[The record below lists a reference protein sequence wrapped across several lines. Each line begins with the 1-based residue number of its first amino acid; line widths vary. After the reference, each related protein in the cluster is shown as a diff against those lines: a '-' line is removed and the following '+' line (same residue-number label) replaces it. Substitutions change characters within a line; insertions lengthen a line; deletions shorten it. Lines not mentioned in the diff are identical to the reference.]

1 MPWEQ
6 KYVEAVIRADEVYRI
21 GRLGKAHGIKG
32 EISMQ
37 VEDDIFDRTEADYL
51 ILELDNIMVPFFIE
65 EYYFKTD
72 TTALIKFE
80 GIDTLER
87 AKDFANIDVYFPR
100 DIRDNSTVT
109 GQETLSYPMLVG
121 FQVNDIGKIA
131 YIDSQTENIM
141 FELEDGTLLPASEEL
156 IEDIDVANKQI
167 KMTIPEGLLDI

>member
-1 MPWEQ
+1 
-6 KYVEAVIRADEVYRI
+6 VIKADDVYRI

-32 EISMQ
+32 EITMQ
-37 VEDDIFDRTEADYL
+37 VEDDVFDRADADYL
-51 ILELDNIMVPFFIE
+51 VLELDNIMVPFFIE

-87 AKDFANIDVYFPR
+87 AKEFANIDVYFPR
-100 DIRDNSTVT
+100 NIKDNSIDS
-109 GQETLSYPMLVG
+109 EEEALSYPMLVG

-131 YIDSQTENIM
+131 YIDHQTENIM
-141 FELEDGTLLPASEEL
+141 FELEDGTLIPASEEL
-156 IEDIDVANKQI
+156 IEDIDVPNKQI

>member
-1 MPWEQ
+1 MI
-6 KYVEAVIRADEVYRI
+6 KADDVYRI

-32 EISMQ
+32 EITMQ
-37 VEDDIFDRTEADYL
+37 VEDDIFDRTDADYL

-87 AKDFANIDVYFPR
+87 AKEFANVNVYFPR
-100 DIRDNSTVT
+100 NIADNNIKSE
-109 GQETLSYPMLVG
+109 QETLSYPMLVG

-131 YIDSQTENIM
+131 YIDHQTENIM
-141 FELEDGTLLPASEEL
+141 FELEDGTLIPASEEL
-156 IEDIDVANKQI
+156 IEDIDVPNKQI

>member
-1 MPWEQ
+1 MI
-6 KYVEAVIRADEVYRI
+6 KADEVYKI

-32 EISMQ
+32 EITMQ
-37 VEDDIFDRTEADYL
+37 VEDDIFDRTEAEYL
-51 ILELDNIMVPFFIE
+51 VLELDNIMVPFFIE
-65 EYYFKTD
+65 EYYFKSD

-87 AKDFANIDVYFPR
+87 AKEFANVDVYFPR
-100 DIRDNSTVT
+100 SIKDNATSD
-109 GQETLSYPMLVG
+109 QEILSYPMLVG

-131 YIDSQTENIM
+131 YIDQQTENIM
-141 FELEDGTLLPASEEL
+141 FELEDGTLIPASEEL

>member
-1 MPWEQ
+1 MIKAE
-6 KYVEAVIRADEVYRI
+6 DVYRI

-32 EISMQ
+32 EITMQ
-37 VEDDIFDRTEADYL
+37 VEDDIFDRTDAEYL
-51 ILELDNIMVPFFIE
+51 VLELDNIMVPFFIE

-80 GIDTLER
+80 GIDTIER
-87 AKDFANIDVYFPR
+87 AKEFANVDVYFPR
-100 DIRDNSTVT
+100 NI
-109 GQETLSYPMLVG
+109 QEVNGHNYPEEALSYPMLVG

-131 YIDSQTENIM
+131 YIDHQTENVM
-141 FELEDGTLLPASEEL
+141 FELEDGTLIPASEEL

>member
-1 MPWEQ
+1 MI
-6 KYVEAVIRADEVYRI
+6 KADDVYRI

-32 EISMQ
+32 EITMQ
-37 VEDDIFDRTEADYL
+37 VEDDIFDRTDADYL
-51 ILELDNIMVPFFIE
+51 VLELDNIMVPFFIE

-87 AKDFANIDVYFPR
+87 AKEFANIDVYFPR
-100 DIRDNSTVT
+100 NIKDNSIDS
-109 GQETLSYPMLVG
+109 EEEALSYPMLVG

-131 YIDSQTENIM
+131 YIDHQTENIM
-141 FELEDGTLLPASEEL
+141 FELEDGTLIPASEEL
-156 IEDIDVANKQI
+156 IEDIDVLNKQI

>member
-1 MPWEQ
+1 MI
-6 KYVEAVIRADEVYRI
+6 KADDVYKI

-32 EISMQ
+32 EITMQ
-37 VEDDIFDRTEADYL
+37 VEDDIFDRTDADYL
-51 ILELDNIMVPFFIE
+51 VLELDNIMVPFFIE

-87 AKDFANIDVYFPR
+87 AKEFANIDVYFPR
-100 DIRDNSTVT
+100 SIKDNNTSSE
-109 GQETLSYPMLVG
+109 QEILSYLMLVG

-131 YIDSQTENIM
+131 YIDHQTENVM
-141 FELEDGTLLPASEEL
+141 FELEDGTLIPASEEL
-156 IEDIDVANKQI
+156 IEDIDVPNKQI